1 MRDSGPLF
9 VTSGDLV
16 SDRRYKAAV
25 ELAAVDVLAQ
35 TSRQRPASP
44 RRGLRLAPS
53 ATGSAITMVRWRRFG
68 RRAAP
73 TRTIIT
79 ARGCSWRGS
88 VPARQ
93 RQP

>member
-1 MRDSGPLF
+1 MPDSGPLF

-44 RRGLRLAPS
+44 RGLRLARS
-53 ATGSAITMVRWRRFG
+53 ATGSAIAMVRWRRFG